1 MTGSVSRPV
10 RVSCFLLFFLLMAG
24 CTSSAGKPDPGTDTA
39 FLERRLQHL
48 LREQGALR
56 TFAAEG
62 FFYFKDRKT
71 ELNLAVRLL
80 HDRERGACRITFRGN
95 LDDVLWA
102 DIVVRDNRVLLHFP
116 LQKTLYR
123 AALPGFDLYPFTKI
137 HVQMEELLRL
147 AALVPHVPP
156 GAAPVQ
162 STYTKDAYIL
172 YREGPAMQQKIF
184 MGRARLLVDAVH
196 LFSGNALRAIL
207 QYSLYKPVGVVAVPH
222 RLSLDAPAHGT
233 RAVLW
238 LRQITAGVP
247 VPPGALALEPLA
259 GTEIRDL

>member
-1 MTGSVSRPV
+1 MTDRVSRPM
-10 RVSCFLLFFLLMAG
+10 RVPCFLLFFLLLAG
-24 CTSSAGKPDPGTDTA
+24 CSSSARKPAAGADTA
-39 FLERRLQHL
+39 FLEGRLQHL
-48 LREQGALR
+48 LREQETLR

-62 FFYFKDRKT
+62 FFYFRDSKT

-80 HDRERGACRITFRGN
+80 HDRERNLYRITFRGN

-102 DIVVRDNRVLLHFP
+102 DIAVRDNRVLLHFP

-137 HVQMEELLRL
+137 HVRMEELLRL
-147 AALVPHVPP
+147 AGLVPHVPP
-156 GAAPVQ
+156 GAGPVQ
-162 STYTKDAYIL
+162 GTYTKDAYIL
-172 YREGPAMQQKIF
+172 YREGADMQQKIF
-184 MGRARLLVDAVH
+184 LGRKRLLVDAVH
-196 LFSGNALRAIL
+196 LFSGKKLRAVL
-207 QYSLYKPVGVVAVPH
+207 QYSLYKDIGTLAVPH

-238 LRQITAGVP
+238 LRQIRAGVT
-247 VPPGALALEPLA
+247 VPDGALALEPPA

>member
-1 MTGSVSRPV
+1 MTDKVIRPV
-10 RVSCFLLFFLLMAG
+10 RVSCFLLFFLLMTG
-24 CTSSAGKPDPGTDTA
+24 CVSSAQKPVAGTDTA

-48 LREQGALR
+48 LREQETLR
-56 TFAAEG
+56 TFAADG
-62 FFYFKDRKT
+62 FFYFKDSKT

-80 HDRERGACRITFRGN
+80 HDRERGLSRITFRGN

-102 DIVVRDNRVLLHFP
+102 DIVVQDNRVLLHFP

-147 AALVPHVPP
+147 AALVPHIPQ

-172 YREGPAMQQKIF
+172 YRESAAMQQKIF
-184 MGRARLLVDAVH
+184 LGRARLLVDAVH
-196 LFSGNALRAIL
+196 LFSGNKLRAIL
-207 QYSLYKPVGVVAVPH
+207 QYSLYKDIGSLAVPH

-238 LRQITAGVP
+238 LRRITPGVS
-247 VPPGALALEPLA
+247 VTPGALALKPPA